1 MDTAKTTEVVTT
13 CTRDCPSACGVV
25 ATVENGRVVSLEGN
39 PAHPVT
45 GGHTCAKLR
54 RYIDR
59 VYSPH
64 RIAHPMKK
72 DGGGTWQ
79 QISWEDALDA
89 VAARMT
95 QVRNAFGPEAIL
107 YYQGFGT
114 RTALQLLNRRFFN
127 RLGGCTTLKGTLCGG
142 TGEAAQNLDLG
153 CRISHDIR
161 DHLNSETMIL
171 WGRNPAAT
179 HQPLMPV
186 VQQVRKNG
194 GEAVVIDPVRT
205 ATAHGVNRHIQ
216 PAPGKDLWL
225 ALAVAK
231 EVLKQGW
238 EDRHFVSSYADHF
251 EEFVAL
257 VEKWPFDTLVQAA
270 GVDASD
276 VRYLAERLCHGG
288 PASIL
293 LGWGLHRWVYAH
305 EAIRAIDA
313 LSAMTGNIGISGGGV
328 SQGFDEWGPF
338 DSAVAADDLAPGA
351 RQLLMP
357 KIGEEILAASS
368 PPIEM
373 ILVTAGNPVTM
384 APDSTTVKAAFERTP
399 FVVYCGHFM
408 DDTAATA
415 DIFLPATTWLEESDV
430 VAGYGHDVVGP
441 VNRAIAPVGEARSH
455 FDIFAGLA
463 RRLGLDDFERGQ
475 DAWLETIIQ
484 PLKQKGISF
493 SRLRSGPVRQGLPG
507 VPYADRSFPTVSGRF
522 QFIQTLH
529 GVPDEKSDTHWPFAL
544 LSISPGRT
552 LCSEWLPED
561 HPTLPQ
567 VILNP
572 TAAAT
577 AGVGDGST
585 VFVESKKG
593 RVLARLKEDPTQ
605 RGDVAVMPRG
615 GWSIRRHG
623 VNILTE
629 SLVSKVGNGTAYYET
644 RVRVIPAR

>member
-1 MDTAKTTEVVTT
+1 MDIAKATTVVTT

-25 ATVENGRVVSLEGN
+25 ATVENGWVVSLRGN

-64 RIAHPMKK
+64 RIVHPMQK
-72 DGGGTWQ
+72 DAGGNWQ
-79 QISWEDALDA
+79 PISWEEALDT
-89 VAARMT
+89 VAERMM
-95 QVRNAFGPEAIL
+95 QVRTSFGPEAIL

-127 RLGGCTTLKGTLCGG
+127 RFGGCTTLKGTLCGG

-161 DHLNSETMIL
+161 DHLHSKTVIL

-179 HQPLMPV
+179 HQPLMPI
-186 VQQVRKNG
+186 VQQMRKRG

-205 ATAHGVNRHIQ
+205 ATVHGVDRHIQ

-225 ALAVAK
+225 ALAVAR
-231 EVLKQGW
+231 EVLNRGW
-238 EDRHFVSSYADHF
+238 EDREFVSDHADYFEHF
-251 EEFVAL
+251 AAL
-257 VEKWPFDTLVQAA
+257 VEKWSFNTLVKAA
-270 GVDASD
+270 GVDTAD

-288 PASIL
+288 PAAIL

-313 LSAMTGNIGISGGGV
+313 LSAITGNIGISGGGV

-338 DSAVAADDLAPGA
+338 DSTVAADDLTPGA

-357 KIGEEILAASS
+357 KIGEEILAAAN

-373 ILVTAGNPVTM
+373 IFVTAGNPVTM
-384 APDSTTVKAAFERTP
+384 APDSATVKAAFERTP

-415 DIFLPATTWLEESDV
+415 DIFLPVTTWLEESDV

-463 RRLGLDDFERGQ
+463 RRVGLDDFERGP
-475 DAWLETIIQ
+475 DAWLESIIQ
-484 PLKQKGISF
+484 PLKQKGISL
-493 SRLRSGPVRQGLPG
+493 SQLRNGPVRQGLPG
-507 VPYADRSFPTVSGRF
+507 VPYADRRFPTPSGRF
-522 QFIQTLH
+522 QFVQALES
-529 GVPDEKSDTHWPFAL
+529 VPEETSDAQWPFAL

-561 HPTLPQ
+561 HSTLPR
-567 VILNP
+567 VILHP
-572 TAAAT
+572 TAAEM
-577 AGVGDGST
+577 AGVGDGDK

-593 RVLARLKEDPTQ
+593 RVLAQLKVDPSQ
-605 RGDVAVMPRG
+605 REDVAVMPRG
-615 GWSIRRHG
+615 GWSIRGHG
-623 VNILTE
+623 VNLLTE
-629 SLVSKVGNGTAYYET
+629 SLVSKIGNGTAYYET
-644 RVRVIPAR
+644 RVRVAPAR